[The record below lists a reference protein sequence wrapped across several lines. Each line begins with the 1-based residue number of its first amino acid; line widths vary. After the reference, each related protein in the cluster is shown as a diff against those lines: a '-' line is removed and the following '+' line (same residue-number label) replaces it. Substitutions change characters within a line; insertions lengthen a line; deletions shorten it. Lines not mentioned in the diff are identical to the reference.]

1 MRKISVL
8 AAFVLGIS
16 GGAFAQGDRVFDLPM
31 LTQAPVLDGVIDGD
45 EWAESLGLECSPS
58 LIQADGAEFG
68 SLAGFITLF
77 SVPELVLVGWI
88 HYLAFDLFVGAWEVK
103 DAQKEGIH
111 HLVLIPSLLATL
123 MAGPVRLVLFWVV
136 KLSYRA
142 ARSPAAGEV

>member
-1 MRKISVL
+1 MIGCLYIWLNASNFSL
-8 AAFVLGIS
+8 A
-16 GGAFAQGDRVFDLPM
+16 P
-31 LTQAPVLDGVIDGD
+31 
-45 EWAESLGLECSPS
+45 
-58 LIQADGAEFG
+58 DGAEFV
-68 SLAGFITLF
+68 SLAGVITLF